1 MAANIKEFAEMES
14 YFAPGH
20 GSCSGCGFPM
30 IVRTVLKAAG
40 KNTVACIA
48 TGCLEVTTTQYP
60 RSSWKIPCIHSLFEN
75 AGATISGVESAYRA
89 LKKQG
94 KIKDNINFV
103 AFAGDGGTYDI
114 GLQSLSGMLERGHKA
129 VFVLYDNGAYMNTG
143 NQRSS
148 GTPYAAKTSTTP
160 VGSVLKGNMLFRK
173 DIARIAAAH
182 NIPYAAQA
190 AVHDWQ
196 DLFEKAKKAFAADG
210 PAFLNVLSPCQL
222 NWGTKT
228 DLAIEISRLA
238 VNTKFWP
245 LYEIENGVWKLSYK
259 PQTPVPISEFLKHQK
274 RFRHLLEPENKKYLE
289 KMQAGI
295 DREWGLLEKQ
305 CAGEKNG
312 V

>member
-1 MAANIKEFAEMES
+1 MAINIKEFSDMEH

-40 KNTVACIA
+40 KNTVACLA
-48 TGCLEVTTTQYP
+48 TGCLEVTTTQWP

-75 AGATISGVESAYRA
+75 SGATIAGVESAYRA

-94 KIKDNINFV
+94 KIKKDINFV
-103 AFAGDGGTYDI
+103 VFAGDGGTYDI

-148 GTPYAAKTSTTP
+148 GTPYGANTSTTP
-160 VGSVLKGNMLFRK
+160 VGNVLKGNMLFRK
-173 DIARIAAAH
+173 DIMKVVAAH
-182 NIPYAAQA
+182 NIPYVAQA
-190 AVHDWQ
+190 AVHNWS
-196 DLFEKAKKAFAADG
+196 DLFEKAKKAFAANG

-228 DLAIEISRLA
+228 DMAIDVSKLA
-238 VNTKFWP
+238 VNTNFWP
-245 LYEIENGVWKLSYK
+245 LYEIENGVWKLNFK
-259 PQTPVPISEFLKHQK
+259 PSNPLPVSEFLKHQK
-274 RFRHLLEPENKKYLE
+274 RFKHLLLPENKMHLDKLQE
-289 KMQAGI
+289 TINK
-295 DREWGLLEKQ
+295 EWDFLQKQ
-305 CAGEKNG
+305 CKMDE
-312 V
+312 